1 MIYFIADGDYV
12 KIGKAGNVNERLRT
26 LQTGN
31 PRTLALLKVVDCS
44 KLNDNYTDY
53 DVETELHAYFNADR
67 ISNANTITSEW
78 FPRSAV
84 QFLID
89 MTEIEITAWLNN
101 TLKINGNV
109 TLLKVEENEKNYLRL
124 KRRLEDA
131 EEKIDYLTDMI
142 ERKNK
147 TIGKLL
153 DELAEVE

>member
-12 KIGKAGNVNERLRT
+12 KIGKAGNVNERLRA

-31 PRTLALLKVVDCS
+31 PRSLALLKVVDCS

-67 ISNANTITSEW
+67 ISNANTTTSEW
-78 FPRSAV
+78 FQRSAV

-101 TLKINGNV
+101 TLKIDGNV

-142 ERKNK
+142 EWKNK
-147 TIGKLL
+147 TIRKLL
-153 DELAEVE
+153 DKLAEVE

>member
-12 KIGKAGNVNERLRT
+12 KIGKAGNVNERLRA

-78 FPRSAV
+78 FPRPAV

-101 TLKINGNV
+101 TLKIDGNV